1 MQRYTINIPEDLED
15 GTILVLNITLD
26 TKEIEGG
33 RDELIIKPPGE
44 DEIVTYRHT
53 GKLQIIKNYTVS
65 KTNKV
70 NQELNEVPK
79 APPVPSIEDIINTV
93 MASFLNFENIFKLV
107 EKETWTFL
115 GKVLIDEW
123 INKAGEALPK
133 KKCEITFFRGIDLRS
148 LQIWEKKR
156 MTGFNMTWFFVRKS
170 GKKIEKSTK
179 SKTCDFSKKNLFFIQ
194 WINTVQKVLHSHGE
208 EKTWEI
214 VKEIRKEY
222 IEEYHAWVAHKERR
236 LPSLMFW
243 GLDWATII
251 VSIKRFHS
259 KAYNLEGEMT
269 FHKMFNKSGKLFGE
283 SMMETFKNK
292 TNLDSKTESFPLP
305 ESQLNDDELLRCS
318 KMFLYLFSKPRS
330 KELSFVE
337 VWREF
342 YANLFMNYPPSII
355 LQNLANII
363 KPELKSRR
371 NKEYVAETLFMK
383 LASHFEF
390 EYGKLDFLMST
401 KEDVKNRIKRKQ
413 FEPFAENIKNVL
425 ADHLQGDLG
434 VDYLR
439 KYIPLDLFMIDL
451 LFRLS

>member
-1 MQRYTINIPEDLED
+1 MQRYTINIPENLED

-33 RDELIIKPPGE
+33 RDELTIKPPGE

-70 NQELNEVPK
+70 NQEVNEVPK

-170 GKKIEKSTK
+170 GKKIEKSAK
-179 SKTCDFSKKNLFFIQ
+179 AKTNDFSKENLFFIQ
-194 WINTVQKVLHSHGE
+194 WINTVQKVLHSQGE

-214 VKEIRKEY
+214 VKEIRNEY
-222 IEEYHAWVAHKERR
+222 IEEYHARVAHKERR

-243 GLDWATII
+243 SLDWATII
-251 VSIKRFHS
+251 VAIKRFHS

-342 YANLFMNYPPSII
+342 YSNLFMNYPPSII

-383 LASHFEF
+383 LANHFEF

-413 FEPFAENIKNVL
+413 FEPFTEKIKNVL
-425 ADHLQGDLG
+425 ADHMQGDLG
-434 VDYLR
+434 VEYLR
-439 KYIPLDLFMIDL
+439 RYIPLDFFMIDL
-451 LFRLS
+451 LFR